1 MRKVFKI
8 DIDAKFDSLPIIRE
22 FLKNSLNINNLSESD
37 IYDLELCV
45 EELCSNITKY
55 GYDGENGKIHLK
67 VIIDDRK
74 IKIIVI
80 DNAKPFNILEYEPL
94 DKQNLLNG
102 AIKGKLGIRTIKTI
116 CEKINYKRLKNKN
129 KTELIKY
136 RT

>member
-8 DIDAKFDSLPIIRE
+8 DVDAKIDSLQVVRE
-22 FLKNSLNINNLSESD
+22 FLKNLLNIDNISESD

-45 EELCSNITKY
+45 EEICSNIAKY
-55 GYDGENGKIHLK
+55 GYNGEKGKIHLK
-67 VIIDDRK
+67 LVVDDEK
-74 IKIIVI
+74 IKIVVI
-80 DNAKPFNILEYEPL
+80 DRAKPFNILEYNPI
-94 DKQNLLNG
+94 DKNNLLKDG
-102 AIKGKLGIRTIKTI
+102 IKGKLGIRTIKAI

>member
-8 DIDAKFDSLPIIRE
+8 DVDAKIDSLQVVRE
-22 FLKNSLNINNLSESD
+22 FLKNLLNIDNISESD

-45 EELCSNITKY
+45 EEICSNIAKY
-55 GYDGENGKIHLK
+55 GYNGEKGKIHLK
-67 VIIDDRK
+67 LIVDDKK
-74 IKIIVI
+74 IKVVVI
-80 DNAKPFNILEYEPL
+80 DRAKPFNILEYNPI
-94 DKQNLLNG
+94 DKNNLLKDG
-102 AIKGKLGIRTIKTI
+102 IKGKLGIRTIKAI